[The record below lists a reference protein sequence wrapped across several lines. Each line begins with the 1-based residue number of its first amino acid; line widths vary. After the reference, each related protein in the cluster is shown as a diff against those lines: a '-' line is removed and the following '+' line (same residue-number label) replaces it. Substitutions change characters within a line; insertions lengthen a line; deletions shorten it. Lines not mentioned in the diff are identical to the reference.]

1 VDRLL
6 RSAAP
11 LILLGFA
18 GLTWFERWIPGRA
31 WVAAQFGED
40 AVLRFVLGCV
50 CVYAAVLIWERQQLA
65 GLFQQVLGQFKR
77 FHEAQARGVPAG
89 SALAGSA
96 LAGSALAGSAL
107 AGSAEAGARREAI
120 RILAAA
126 LRSDDPEVRQSARE
140 NLIRLVG
147 RDHGEDP
154 AAWRAAVDPPYPDA

>member
-96 LAGSALAGSAL
+96 LT
-107 AGSAEAGARREAI
+107 GSAEAGARREAI

-126 LRSDDPEVRQSARE
+126 LRSDDPEVRQTARE

-147 RDHGEDP
+147 RDHGDDP
-154 AAWRAAVDPPYPDA
+154 AAWRAAVDPSSADT

>member
-96 LAGSALAGSAL
+96 LAGSALAGSA
-107 AGSAEAGARREAI
+107 EAGARREAI